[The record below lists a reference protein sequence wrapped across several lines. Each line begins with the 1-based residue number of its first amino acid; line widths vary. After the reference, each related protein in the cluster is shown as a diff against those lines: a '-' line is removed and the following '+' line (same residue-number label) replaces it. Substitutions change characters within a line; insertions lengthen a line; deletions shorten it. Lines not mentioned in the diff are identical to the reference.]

1 MTTTAHEDQFTAEP
15 EPVRQPYDTGS
26 ILRRNVADLEIALKQ
41 QTERAEA
48 AEKGLAKKQAILAK
62 LREQKPVLYVSFSDS
77 ETMRFWS
84 TEKPKKSRYP
94 IKEFYA
100 APAPV
105 PAPAVPA
112 VHEIA
117 AQLLIAETEMLNAKA
132 WAVGKQSRVH
142 IGFAMTAIGCA
153 RALLQS
159 AAVKDSLTAAPDCL
173 ACANRG
179 LVNGLSQEFYCDSC
193 IYQGRSWRKNHFV
206 LAVKRRCEAC
216 AILPCSCK

>member
-1 MTTTAHEDQFTAEP
+1 MPTIEFDDQFTVAP
-15 EPVRQPYDTGS
+15 AKPVRQPHDIVS
-26 ILRRNVADLEIALKQ
+26 ILRNVADLEIALRKQ
-41 QTERAEA
+41 TDRAEA
-48 AEKGLAKKQAILAK
+48 AESELEAVRDDNHRMMLEIDGMRKELAA
-62 LREQKPVLYVSFSDS
+62 
-77 ETMRFWS
+77 T
-84 TEKPKKSRYP
+84 
-94 IKEFYA
+94 
-100 APAPV
+100 
-105 PAPAVPA
+105 APAVPA

-179 LVNGLSQEFYCDSC
+179 LVNGLSQESYCDGC
-193 IYQGRSWRKNHFV
+193 VYQGRSWRKNHFV